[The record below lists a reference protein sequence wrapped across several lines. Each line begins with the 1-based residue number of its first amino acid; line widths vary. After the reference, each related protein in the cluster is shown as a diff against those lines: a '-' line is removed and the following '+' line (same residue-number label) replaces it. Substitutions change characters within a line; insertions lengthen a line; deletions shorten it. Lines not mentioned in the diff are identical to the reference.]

1 MSNLL
6 ADSRIRNF
14 FTRFIYIILLFIA
27 VNYASIYVNKY
38 YLDQKI
44 HDENEDL
51 VDIFKH
57 LVEQRDFDT
66 AIVFLDHY
74 VHTNEVKLI
83 LYDENNQVLLGEL
96 QEVNAEYVYQVYTA
110 YGNYKLYVD
119 NSKSKAAILTNDDI
133 LYTNIAILS
142 IYTIVIIIIL
152 LQRRRRNNKII
163 HDISMIQDLLNTT
176 PNFGQK
182 FYYHEFEH
190 IYHDVEKYIK
200 NLDLLKEKREMN
212 VSSLVHDL
220 KTPLTILMNYL
231 DQKNV
236 ITKKD
241 EITKSLADINQI
253 ATDLIDEKYSNK
265 RVLINASELTY
276 EAIRTNSSVLKRR
289 GLKINTKINKDVH
302 VMWNKRDYK
311 RILNNLISNAYYYS
325 LENSKID
332 IKINNEQR
340 FNLIFTNKIPDG
352 SLVDVDSIF
361 KRGYRLDKSQNR
373 EGKGL
378 GMYIVK
384 LLVEG
389 NNGTI
394 TVKKIDNSLQ
404 FHITI

>member
-1 MSNLL
+1 
-6 ADSRIRNF
+6 
-14 FTRFIYIILLFIA
+14 
-27 VNYASIYVNKY
+27 
-38 YLDQKI
+38 
-44 HDENEDL
+44 
-51 VDIFKH
+51 
-57 LVEQRDFDT
+57 
-66 AIVFLDHY
+66 
-74 VHTNEVKLI
+74 
-83 LYDENNQVLLGEL
+83 
-96 QEVNAEYVYQVYTA
+96 
-110 YGNYKLYVD
+110 
-119 NSKSKAAILTNDDI
+119 
-133 LYTNIAILS
+133 
-142 IYTIVIIIIL
+142 L